1 MYRRVKSQDTDSFI
15 LGCSE
20 FFLFCFNLKKKRKKR
35 KDGRKKTKTRKV
47 YQHRAWKLIYILPK
61 QLWSSPTLLTQMAS
75 LMKEEFMLKYEI
87 QKGTHLHTAK
97 YQLLA
102 LPICMVMY
110 LVYHMLYNNNTFYK
124 YGTTSDAKVAITQIT
139 SEMTNKTPNRIIPF
153 CFSHLNIHKGLNEC
167 LWPELG
173 NTFQSRRFGLKVT

>member
-1 MYRRVKSQDTDSFI
+1 METD
-15 LGCSE
+15 
-20 FFLFCFNLKKKRKKR
+20 K
-35 KDGRKKTKTRKV
+35 
-47 YQHRAWKLIYILPK
+47 YIYFLPK
-61 QLWSSPTLLTQMAS
+61 QLWSSPTLLTRMAS

-87 QKGTHLHTAK
+87 QKGTRLHTAK

-124 YGTTSDAKVAITQIT
+124 YGTTSDAKVAIMRIT
-139 SEMTNKTPNRIIPF
+139 SEMTDKIPNRIIPF
-153 CFSHLNIHKGLNEC
+153 CFSHLNLHIHKGFNEC

-173 NTFQSRRFGLKVT
+173 NTFQSRHGGLKVT